1 MLLLIFYIFVAL
13 GFSFL
18 CSIAEAVLLSVTV
31 GYIAVLEEQRPKA
44 AARLRTLKED
54 INKPLAAILTLNT
67 IAHTVGA
74 AGAGA
79 QAANVFGNAYLGIVS
94 AVLTLLILVFSEII
108 PKSLGAHHWK
118 KLAPVTALCVS
129 GLIIV
134 LYPFV
139 KLSEFLTGG
148 MTEGPGLKGFNK
160 EELAAM
166 ARLSSE
172 SGLLDE
178 QESQAMVNLLS
189 MEKTSIEDAMTPESV
204 MFSVPESMTVE
215 NYCKEHQSERFSRI
229 PIYGES
235 PGEITGFVLLND
247 ILLAHV
253 NDEDGK
259 AISEYRRE
267 LNAILEGFPLA
278 AAFDQFLEQR
288 ANILLVV
295 DEYGEVKGILTMEDV
310 LETMLGLEIVDE
322 SDKSRDMQE
331 LARRFWRRRV
341 SKSGAS
347 LPAHEGDTGEAA
359 E

>member
-1 MLLLIFYIFVAL
+1 
-13 GFSFL
+13 
-18 CSIAEAVLLSVTV
+18 
-31 GYIAVLEEQRPKA
+31 
-44 AARLRTLKED
+44 
-54 INKPLAAILTLNT
+54 
-67 IAHTVGA
+67 
-74 AGAGA
+74 
-79 QAANVFGNAYLGIVS
+79 
-94 AVLTLLILVFSEII
+94 
-108 PKSLGAHHWK
+108 
-118 KLAPVTALCVS
+118 
-129 GLIIV
+129 
-134 LYPFV
+134 
-139 KLSEFLTGG
+139 
-148 MTEGPGLKGFNK
+148 
-160 EELAAM
+160 
-166 ARLSSE
+166 
-172 SGLLDE
+172 
-178 QESQAMVNLLS
+178 
-189 MEKTSIEDAMTPESV
+189 

-215 NYCKEHQSERFSRI
+215 DYCKKHQSERFSRI

-347 LPAHEGDTGEAA
+347 LPTHESDTGEAA